1 MSLRRQLLVAL
12 LAVVLLAGVVA
23 AAATYYAARTEV
35 AALLDEELGQ
45 VALSLREHAVLDL
58 SRLPSAGEDFERR
71 VVVQIWD
78 RFGFRFY
85 LSNAATPLPLSDR
98 PGYST
103 IQHEGRE
110 WRMFTLHT
118 GAQIIQAAQSTA
130 LRTERAAAAALRV
143 LLPVLG
149 AMPLLAVL
157 IWLVLERGFAPL
169 SRLTRAVRMRHA
181 AALEPLPA
189 AGVPEEIAPLVSALN
204 NLLARLGE
212 AFSAQ
217 RRFAADAAHEL
228 RTPLTALA
236 LQIQLVQRA
245 RGDEERAAALSR
257 LDRRLKRATRVV
269 EQLLVL
275 ARLEPEVAQKPAQ
288 RVALESLARGVVA
301 DSAPLAAQKPV
312 ALALTRADRVEVAGV
327 EDALRMLAANLLDN
341 AIRYTPAGGHIEV
354 RVRRE
359 GELAVLEVADDGP
372 GIPAAERERVFDRFY
387 RGAEADAAGSGLGL
401 AIARQVAEL
410 HRGRIELGAGLH
422 GRGLCARFVMA
433 AS

>member
-1 MSLRRQLLVAL
+1 M
-12 LAVVLLAGVVA
+12 
-23 AAATYYAARTEV
+23 
-35 AALLDEELGQ
+35 
-45 VALSLREHAVLDL
+45 ALSLREHAVLDL

-85 LSNAATPLPLSDR
+85 LSNAATPLPLSER

-103 IQHEGRE
+103 LEHEGRE
-110 WRMFTLHT
+110 WRMFTLHS

-169 SRLTRAVRMRHA
+169 SRLTRALRARHA

-189 AGVPEEIAPLVSALN
+189 TGVPAEIAPLVAALN
-204 NLLARLGE
+204 SLLARLGE
-212 AFSAQ
+212 AFAAQ
-217 RRFAADAAHEL
+217 RRFAGDAAHEL

-236 LQIQLVQRA
+236 LQIQLVKRA
-245 RGDEERAAALSR
+245 RSDEERAAAVSR
-257 LDRRLKRATRVV
+257 LDERVKRATRVV

-275 ARLEPEVAQKPAQ
+275 ARLEPEAAQKPPQPLALDG
-288 RVALESLARGVVA
+288 VARAVVA
-301 DSAPLAAQKPV
+301 DFASVAAQKPV
-312 ALALTRADRVEVAGV
+312 ALALTRADRVQAAGD

-341 AIRYTPAGGHIEV
+341 AIRYTPAHGHIEV
-354 RVRRE
+354 SVRRE
-359 GELAVLEVADDGP
+359 GGCAVLEVADDGP
-372 GIPAAERERVFDRFY
+372 GIPPAERERVFDRFY
-387 RGAEADAAGSGLGL
+387 RGAQVDAAGSGLGL
-401 AIARQVAEL
+401 AIARQAAEL
-410 HRGRIELGAGLH
+410 HQGRIELGAGLG
-422 GRGLCARFVMA
+422 GRGLSARFVMP